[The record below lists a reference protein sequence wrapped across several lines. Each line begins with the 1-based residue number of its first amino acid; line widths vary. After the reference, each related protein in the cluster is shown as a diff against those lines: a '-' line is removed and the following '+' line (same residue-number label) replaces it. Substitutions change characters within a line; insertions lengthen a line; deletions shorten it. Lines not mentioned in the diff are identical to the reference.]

1 MSIKICYVAGRERT
15 YSRTRNILTAL
26 EREGFEVETCLPPNK
41 SPWHYPKVLFEF
53 LGKKRGADL
62 IFVGFY
68 GQLLLPFVR
77 LFTLRPIVLDLYVST
92 FGAMVDDRRRAKPG
106 SLKAKLSFLVDHVAL
121 HLANRVIVDS
131 TSQMLW
137 YEKTYGVSRAKFSRL
152 YLPSDDAIMRP
163 RARTRHGGRF
173 RVHFH
178 GEYAPFHGVDVIVRA
193 AHVLADAGVEFRLIG
208 TGMTQARDRAL
219 ARELGV
225 HNIEFVDRVAYDE
238 LAQHMSDADVC
249 LGIFGEN
256 PRAERELTNKV
267 VEAMAV
273 GRALITRRSP
283 PAEELLA
290 DGESVLFV
298 EPGRPEQLA
307 AAILRLKGD
316 PALADRLGQNALRI
330 FREHCTLGVFA
341 PALKQ
346 VILEQIDPRTG

>member
-1 MSIKICYVAGRERT
+1 MGIKICYVAGRERT
-15 YSRTRNILTAL
+15 YSRTRIIVGAL
-26 EREGFEVETCLPPNK
+26 EREGFEVTTCLPPDR
-41 SPWHYPKVLFEF
+41 SPRHYPKVLFEF
-53 LGKKRGADL
+53 LRKKRGAEL

-77 LFTLRPIVLDLYVST
+77 LLTRRPIVLDLYVST
-92 FGAMVDDRRRAKPG
+92 FGAMVDDRRHAKPG
-106 SLKAKLSFLVDHVAL
+106 SLKAKLSFLVDYVAL
-121 HLANRVIVDS
+121 RLADRVIVDT

-152 YLPSDDAIMRP
+152 FLPSDDAIMRP
-163 RARTRHGGRF
+163 RARTRERGRF
-173 RVHFH
+173 RAHFH

-193 AHVLADAGVEFRLIG
+193 AHALADADVEFQLVG
-208 TGMTQARDRAL
+208 TGMTYARDRAL

-225 HNIEFVDRVAYDE
+225 RNIEFVDRVPYDE

-273 GRALITRRSP
+273 GGALITRKSP
-283 PAEELLA
+283 PVEELLA
-290 DGESVLFV
+290 DGESVLLV

-307 AAILRLKGD
+307 AAILRLKND
-316 PALADRLGQNALRI
+316 PALRDRLGQSALRV
-330 FREHCTLGVFA
+330 FQEHCTMGVFA

-346 VILEQIDPRTG
+346 IILEQIGARKP